1 MQAKRLIT
9 VVDRAGAIARPP
21 PVWAVAAALLAARG
35 GASGRRAALRGSA
48 CYAVAAV
55 ITNVIMKPMFDRR
68 RPRKGL
74 LRGKRPLTSSFP
86 SGHAAS
92 DAAFCFGGAQE
103 LPWLILPVGGMAMLA
118 HWSIVRSGQHH
129 LTDVLAAGFVGAAS
143 AWGVARLWPTADG

>member
-1 MQAKRLIT
+1 MKARTLVT
-9 VVDRAGAIARPP
+9 VVDRAGVIARPP
-21 PVWAVAAALLAARG
+21 PVWAATAALLAARG
-35 GASGRRAALRGSA
+35 GASERRAALRGGT

-55 ITNVIMKPMFDRR
+55 IANVVMKPIVDRT
-68 RPRKGL
+68 RPRRGH

-92 DAAFCFGGAQE
+92 DAAFCFGAAQE
-103 LPWLILPVGGMAMLA
+103 LPWLILPLGGMALLA

-143 AWGVARLWPTADG
+143 AWAVQRLWPAGPA